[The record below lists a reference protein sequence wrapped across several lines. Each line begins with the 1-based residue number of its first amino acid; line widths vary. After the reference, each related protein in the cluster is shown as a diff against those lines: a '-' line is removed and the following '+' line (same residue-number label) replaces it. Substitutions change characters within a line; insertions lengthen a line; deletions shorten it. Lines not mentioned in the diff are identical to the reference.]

1 MSNFRRWANN
11 IFLNCILVVA
21 NFWNNLNNVLN
32 NVSSDLTLF
41 IFNGKLSRYVKRNQ
55 GGMVDAQTLM
65 EEGAKEIMRE
75 HVWNHMDAN

>member
-1 MSNFRRWANN
+1 M
-11 IFLNCILVVA
+11 
-21 NFWNNLNNVLN
+21 LN

-65 EEGAKEIMRE
+65 EEGAKECAV
-75 HVWNHMDAN
+75 HVTR